1 MATFFWMEVGDTKK
15 PFDQSLPKDEQ
26 PPALEEEVPT
36 LMEENTVITEDP
48 SSAAP
53 ATGMGHRQLM
63 DQFHSIVASQSIY

>member
-15 PFDQSLPKDEQ
+15 PFDQSLPRDEQ

-48 SSAAP
+48 HLQGLLLVWGTAN
-53 ATGMGHRQLM
+53 
-63 DQFHSIVASQSIY
+63 